1 MKRIFGIKNNKK
13 AKKMQRNKTDEPII
27 KNNVKDLK
35 DLREIIYNCADE
47 YKDKTVFTI
56 KHVYGKNIGYENIGY
71 DRLLDDIN
79 KLESSLIRSGA
90 DAIVFDSK
98 QIDKIREIQQN
109 NKTSVKYFICMDNNE
124 NFDNISELLLKGERI
139 LKSGNTDY
147 INAKI
152 DENKMAILLFTSG
165 TTSKSKAVMLSQRN
179 IASDVYAM
187 KCVEDIRTS
196 DTNIAFLPLHH
207 IFGSTML
214 IMAIACGAKTVF
226 TDGLRYIQKNLK
238 EYEVSIFVGVPVLN
252 EAIYKAVAKQIKNS
266 GKEKLINN
274 MVN

>member
-1 MKRIFGIKNNKK
+1 
-13 AKKMQRNKTDEPII
+13 
-27 KNNVKDLK
+27 
-35 DLREIIYNCADE
+35 
-47 YKDKTVFTI
+47 
-56 KHVYGKNIGYENIGY
+56 
-71 DRLLDDIN
+71 
-79 KLESSLIRSGA
+79 
-90 DAIVFDSK
+90 
-98 QIDKIREIQQN
+98 
-109 NKTSVKYFICMDNNE
+109 MDNNE
-124 NFDNISELLLKGERI
+124 NFDNIPELLLKGERI
-139 LKSGNTDY
+139 LKSGNKDY

-274 MVN
+274 MVKFCNTFKVSTKIRRKIFKPIIDGLGGKLRCIISGGAPADSKVLKAFNDIGISTIQVMA

>member
-1 MKRIFGIKNNKK
+1 
-13 AKKMQRNKTDEPII
+13 
-27 KNNVKDLK
+27 
-35 DLREIIYNCADE
+35 
-47 YKDKTVFTI
+47 
-56 KHVYGKNIGYENIGY
+56 
-71 DRLLDDIN
+71 
-79 KLESSLIRSGA
+79 
-90 DAIVFDSK
+90 
-98 QIDKIREIQQN
+98 
-109 NKTSVKYFICMDNNE
+109 MDNNE
-124 NFDNISELLLKGERI
+124 NFDNIPELLLKGERI
-139 LKSGNTDY
+139 LKSGNKDY

-152 DENKMAILLFTSG
+152 DENKMTILLFTSG

-187 KCVEDIRTS
+187 KCVENIRTS

-252 EAIYKAVAKQIKNS
+252 EAIYKAVAK
-266 GKEKLINN
+266 
-274 MVN
+274 

>member
-1 MKRIFGIKNNKK
+1 VIIKMKRIFGIKNNKK

-252 EAIYKAVAKQIKNS
+252 EAIYKAVAK
-266 GKEKLINN
+266 
-274 MVN
+274 